1 VIKYLSFLFFL
12 FLTITLFGQEVTVQN
27 PIIVTSSTATDT
39 LKKSNKK
46 SNKSKLM
53 SFDSGPYM
61 ELNPLAPSKAAFLSA
76 VMPGL
81 GQIYNKSYLR
91 VPVVFAAIGASA
103 YVFKLNDNLYKRY
116 RGAFK
121 SRRAGFMNDE
131 FYDVNESGIIP
142 GSPDLSDK
150 ALQDGQERYQRD
162 RDLYL
167 VVTIGLYALNIID
180 ANVQAHLKQFNVNDQ
195 LSIQYKPFLERE
207 KFYGKPYYGMAMIIT
222 Y

>member
-1 VIKYLSFLFFL
+1 MIKYISFLLFL
-12 FLTITLFGQEVTVQN
+12 FLSITVFGQEVMVQDSSVV
-27 PIIVTSSTATDT
+27 ISSTVTKT
-39 LKKSNKK
+39 LKKSTKK
-46 SNKSKLM
+46 SNKNALM
-53 SFDSGPYM
+53 AFDSGPYK
-61 ELNPLAPSKAAFLSA
+61 EINPLAPSKAAFLSA

-81 GQIYNKSYLR
+81 GQVYNKNYLR
-91 VPVVFAAIGASA
+91 VPVVFAAIGTSA

-116 RGAFK
+116 RDAFK

-131 FYDVNESGIIP
+131 FYDVNGSGIIL

-150 ALQDGQERYQRD
+150 ALQDGQERYQKD

-195 LSIQYKPFLERE
+195 LSVQYKPFLERE
-207 KFYGKPYYGMAMIIT
+207 QFYGKPYYGLAMIIT